1 MATPDAGTGGP
12 TPPGP
17 RGASEW
23 ATAAGTFGLRRPL
36 VMGVLNATPDSFWE
50 GSRVSGVAPAL
61 AAAARMVDAGADLL
75 DVGGES
81 TRPGADPVPA
91 DLERRRVV
99 SVIEA
104 LAREFPGVVVS
115 VDTVKSETARAALDA
130 GAAGVNDVSGLRL
143 DARIADAVRD
153 ADAGLLLMHSRGSV
167 SEMASYRLARY
178 GPDPAGEIVAELK
191 ASLRH
196 ALERGVREE
205 AIALDPGLGFAKTT
219 TESVAALRG
228 LARLTS
234 LGRPIAVGASR
245 KRFVGELAGGVPP
258 AERLPG
264 TIAACVVAL
273 IAGARIFR
281 VHDVRAARHALDV
294 AAALTDSPAPGA
306 DAWPAEER
314 DHGA

>member
-1 MATPDAGTGGP
+1 MATPETGTGGP
-12 TPPGP
+12 TPSGP
-17 RGASEW
+17 RRASEW
-23 ATAAGTFGLRRPL
+23 ATAAGTFSLRRPL

-50 GSRVSGVAPAL
+50 GSRIPGVVAAL
-61 AAAARMVDAGADLL
+61 SAAARMVDAGADLL

-81 TRPGADPVPA
+81 TRPGAEPVPA

-99 SVIEA
+99 PVVEA
-104 LAREFPGVVVS
+104 LAREFPGVAVS

-130 GAAGVNDVSGLRL
+130 GAAVVNDVSGLRL

-167 SEMASYRLARY
+167 SDMASYALARY
-178 GPDPAGEIVAELK
+178 GPDPVAEIVAELR
-191 ASLRH
+191 ASLRL
-196 ALERGVREE
+196 ARGRGVPEE

-219 TESVAALRG
+219 AESAAAVRG
-228 LARLTS
+228 LERLVS
-234 LGRPIAVGASR
+234 LGRPVAVGPSR

-258 AERLPG
+258 EDRLAG
-264 TIAACVVAL
+264 SIAACVVAL

-294 AAALTDSPAPGA
+294 AAALTDHPAPG
-306 DAWPAEER
+306 DDVRPTER
-314 DHGA
+314 EHGA